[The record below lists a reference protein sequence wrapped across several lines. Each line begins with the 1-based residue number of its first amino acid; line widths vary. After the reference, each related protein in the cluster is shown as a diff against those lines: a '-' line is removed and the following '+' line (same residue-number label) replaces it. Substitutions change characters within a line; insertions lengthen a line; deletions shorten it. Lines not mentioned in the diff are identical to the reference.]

1 VADIRT
7 QNNEGFTILEVITVM
22 VLISIFSIVL
32 VTRLMDTSTELSV
45 QTDVIKTHLRYAQTR
60 AMSSN
65 EIWGVVFEGSTYSL
79 FRKGD
84 TNDKVYFPG
93 EERSEDEEQ
102 KKLDLPS
109 GVSANE
115 IVSFDSWGK
124 PYDDASG
131 TNPHPGGQIGNIS
144 IIITQNTGYIE

>member
-1 VADIRT
+1 MADIRT
-7 QNNEGFTILEVITVM
+7 QNNEGFTIFEVITVM
-22 VLISIFSIVL
+22 FLISIFSIVL

-65 EIWGVVFEGSTYSL
+65 EIWGVVFEESTYSL

-93 EERSEDEEQ
+93 EDQ
-102 KKLDLPS
+102 KKLNLPS
-109 GVSANE
+109 GVIANE

-124 PYDDASG
+124 PYDDALG
-131 TNPHPGGQIGNIS
+131 TIPHPGGQIGDLS